1 MYLVPGGKAA
11 LKLFEIL
18 PHNLFSILTSK
29 NREVYVEALFVIRRA
44 FKQEMSIIKSDLVS
58 MLINSLDEIIYQMD
72 LSEEEDA
79 ENGDTYNDD
88 ERDGASLSST
98 AHFILRRLRDTGWI
112 EAEYRVDSFEENIT
126 LPDYSVKL
134 INLLYSLT
142 DESVREY
149 NSYVYSTYSALKT
162 ADQERDDYMYDAL
175 LTAHG
180 NTVKLVDEL
189 KTLHNNIRRYH
200 QALNEYATVN
210 DILRGHFDEYK
221 NLITDRIYHPL
232 KTLDSVPRFKNPI
245 IKILGGW
252 VRDQGI
258 REGLEKQ
265 AMLRGRYESKEQAAG
280 DVMQKIH
287 DIMDTYETLDRML
300 EEIDRKNSAYTRAS
314 IEKMRYMLNTDRS
327 IKGKLVELLTQ
338 AAESNSEAGTKLLE
352 ALGDSTELFKQ
363 GYVDGGSLYTPR
375 VRRVRKDEK
384 PMEMHPVEHEA
395 GERAF
400 EEFMDRAKRS
410 YSHTRVMNFVRSVM
424 GQMDVITSNEIPLEG
439 DEDFILLMLASIKGG
454 ERSAFYNVEFTKG
467 YTVNNGYRIPNMRL
481 IKKGTKKNVE

>member
-1 MYLVPGGKAA
+1 M
-11 LKLFEIL
+11 KLFEIL
-18 PHNLFSILTSK
+18 PHNLFSILNSK

-44 FKQEMSIIKSDLVS
+44 FKQEMSINKSDLVS
-58 MLINSLDEIIYQMD
+58 MLIANLDEIIYQMD
-72 LSEEEDA
+72 LSEEDDA
-79 ENGDTYNDD
+79 DNGNTYDN
-88 ERDGASLSST
+88 ERDGAGLSST

-112 EAEYRVDSFEENIT
+112 EAEYRIDSFEENIT

-134 INLLYSLT
+134 INLLYSFT
-142 DESVREY
+142 DESIREY

-221 NLITDRIYHPL
+221 NLIMDRIYHPL

-245 IKILGGW
+245 VRILGGW
-252 VRDQGI
+252 VRDQSI

-265 AMLRGRYESKEQAAG
+265 AMLRGRYDSKEEAAG
-280 DVMQKIH
+280 DIMQKIH
-287 DIMDTYETLDRML
+287 ETMDTYETLDHML

-327 IKGKLVELLTQ
+327 IKGKLVELLTR
-338 AAESNSEAGTKLLE
+338 AAESEGGAGRTLVE
-352 ALGDSTELFKQ
+352 ALGDCTEVFRQ
-363 GYVDGGSLYTPR
+363 GYVDGSSLYTPR
-375 VRRVRKDEK
+375 VRKVRKDEK
-384 PMEMHPVEHEA
+384 PMEMHPVDHEA
-395 GERAF
+395 GEKGF
-400 EEFMDRAKRS
+400 EEFLDRAKRS
-410 YSHTRVMNFVRSVM
+410 YSHTRVMDFVRSVM
-424 GQMDVITSNEIPLEG
+424 GQMDVITGKEIPLPD
-439 DEDFILLMLASIKGG
+439 DEAFILLMLASLKGG
-454 ERSAFYNVEFTKG
+454 ERSAFYKVEFTKG
-467 YTVNNGYRIPNMRL
+467 YIDNNGYRIPNMRF
-481 IKKGTKKNVE
+481 IRKGTTHNVE

>member
-1 MYLVPGGKAA
+1 M
-11 LKLFEIL
+11 
-18 PHNLFSILTSK
+18 
-29 NREVYVEALFVIRRA
+29 
-44 FKQEMSIIKSDLVS
+44 
-58 MLINSLDEIIYQMD
+58 IYQMD
-72 LSEEEDA
+72 MSEEGDA
-79 ENGDTYNDD
+79 DEEDTYDD
-88 ERDGASLSST
+88 ERDGAGLSST

-112 EAEYRVDSFEENIT
+112 ESEYRVDSFEENIT

-162 ADQERDDYMYDAL
+162 ADQERDDYMYNAL

-200 QALNEYATVN
+200 QALNKYATVN

-221 NLITDRIYHPL
+221 NLITDRTYHPL

-258 REGLEKQ
+258 REELENQ
-265 AMLRGRYESKEQAAG
+265 AMLRGRYDSKEQAAG
-280 DVMQKIH
+280 DVMHKIH

-327 IKGKLVELLTQ
+327 IKGKLVELLTR
-338 AAESNSEAGTKLLE
+338 AAESEGEDGRKLAE
-352 ALGDSTELFKQ
+352 ALGDSAELFRQ
-363 GYVDGGSLYTPR
+363 GYVDGSSLYTPR
-375 VRRVRKDEK
+375 VRKAKKDEK
-384 PMEMHPVEHEA
+384 PMEMHTVEHEA
-395 GERAF
+395 VERAF

-410 YSHTRVMNFVRSVM
+410 YSHTRVMDFMRSAM
-424 GQMDVITSNEIPLEG
+424 GQMDVITGKEIPLEG
-439 DEDFILLMLASIKGG
+439 DEDFVLLMLASIKGG
-454 ERSAFYNVEFTKG
+454 ERSAFYKVEFTKG
-467 YTVNNGYRIPNMRL
+467 YTVNNGYRIPNIRF
-481 IKKGTKKNVE
+481 IKKGTTHNVE